1 MKSSMILKAND
12 IIDGKYKITE
22 FIGQGGMQQVYT
34 ARHILLSKEVAIKTP
49 INPSAL
55 KRFKST
61 AVASARV
68 NHPNVAKTLDYLEI
82 NNLSLL
88 VEELIDGPDL
98 KQGLLSRV
106 RALDP
111 SLVAK
116 ILHHLAKGVAASHQA
131 DVVHRDLKP
140 NNVMITGGFSLD
152 EIKITDFGIAK
163 LVEDEMSSAE
173 DGDLSRSTSS
183 TVIGAWPYM
192 APEMIL
198 GYRDAG
204 KPADVWSLAAMSYE
218 LMSGLKPFGP
228 GAKAL
233 AAVLRSPIPVPARPA
248 QLERKPQFEPLGD
261 ELYGLICSCLLA
273 DPSARPTAAQLAK
286 RCESLCYSVSHRFN
300 GRCNYIHPRGAMGQI
315 TIANGDKIFFNMD
328 SVYGD
333 RPEVESNVC
342 FSAFPGQPLP
352 RAHPVLVLKTGPAP
366 ES

>member
-1 MKSSMILKAND
+1 MRSTMILKAND
-12 IIDGKYKITE
+12 VIAGKYRISE
-22 FIGQGGMQQVYT
+22 FIGQGGMQQVYKSE
-34 ARHILLSKEVAIKTP
+34 HILLGKEVAIKTP

-68 NHPNVAKTLDYLEI
+68 NHPNVAKTLDYCEI
-82 NNLSLL
+82 GNLSIL
-88 VEELIDGPDL
+88 VEELIAGPDL
-98 KQGLLSRV
+98 KQGLLAHAG
-106 RALDP
+106 ALDP

-140 NNVMITGGFSLD
+140 NNVMITGGFSVD

-163 LVEDEMSSAE
+163 LVEDEMSDAE

-198 GYRDAG
+198 KYRDAG
-204 KPADVWSLAAMSYE
+204 KPADVWSLAAMAYE
-218 LMSGLKPFGP
+218 LMSGNKPFGP
-228 GAKAL
+228 GPTAL
-233 AAVLRSPIPVPARPA
+233 AAVLRSPIPVPPRPA
-248 QLERKPQFEPLGD
+248 QLDCKPQFEPLGD
-261 ELYGLICSCLLA
+261 ELYSLICSCLLA
-273 DPSARPTAAQLAK
+273 DPSARPAAAQLAK
-286 RCESLCYSVSHRFN
+286 YCESLCYSVSNRFN
-300 GRCNYIHPRGAMGQI
+300 GRCNYIHQRGAMGQI
-315 TIANGDKIFFNMD
+315 TAANGDKIFFNMD

-333 RPEVESNVC
+333 RPVVGSRVS

-352 RAHPVLVLKTGPAP
+352 RAHPVLVLKSDPA
-366 ES
+366 SVS